1 MSETITV
8 ALISGI
14 CVVISSLLTAKIS
27 KDKFGVELDKKIA
40 VMQNDIKHITD
51 DIQTLTSEVRVHNNF
66 AVRVPI
72 LEDKLRELSKGGN

>member
-66 AVRVPI
+66 AVRVPM